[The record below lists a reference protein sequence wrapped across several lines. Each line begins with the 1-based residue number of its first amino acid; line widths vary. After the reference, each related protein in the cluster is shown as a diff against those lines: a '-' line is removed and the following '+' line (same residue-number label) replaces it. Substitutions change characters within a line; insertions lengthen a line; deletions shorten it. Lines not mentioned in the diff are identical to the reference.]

1 MSKDFQPANQ
11 EICHGIPLR
20 QYWESK
26 DRFGLASANNIDWQ
40 ANHTAIKTLIVSR
53 RHWVT
58 KHVSGHCGTGK
69 MMVRWK
75 QRESDACPRC
85 NEPEDASHIWLC
97 KHPESITV
105 WRESIETLRSWLI
118 AQQTHPSITA
128 IICSR
133 LLEWKTG
140 IPYSPLDSSFLGL
153 RATVALQ
160 DLVGWQAFLE
170 GCPVLGWQETQQRF
184 YNWIGSRRTGA
195 RYQRPNTR
203 PVLTRLSISPS

>member
-1 MSKDFQPANQ
+1 MVNLARTQEIEQPANQ
-11 EICHGIPLR
+11 EICHCIPLR

-26 DRFGLASANNIDWQ
+26 ERFGLASANNIDWQ

-97 KHPESITV
+97 KNPELITV
-105 WRESIETLRSWLI
+105 WNESIETRRSWLI
-118 AQQTHPSITA
+118 AQQSHPSITA

-133 LLEWKTG
+133 LLE
-140 IPYSPLDSSFLGL
+140 
-153 RATVALQ
+153 
-160 DLVGWQAFLE
+160 
-170 GCPVLGWQETQQRF
+170 
-184 YNWIGSRRTGA
+184 
-195 RYQRPNTR
+195 
-203 PVLTRLSISPS
+203 